1 MEENGELEA
10 AEDDN
15 ASSVLKVRAE
25 QQDWQARNYNLSCQN
40 DHRNR
45 GNHMMRGT
53 LCAKDMELMHSAR
66 AIAQLQRESA
76 TLKTEIVKLQ
86 GECDTERSEL
96 ERLETE
102 HQKQLAC
109 SNFDSD
115 LMRRLRT
122 TFNGYLT
129 ASLAFTKY
137 LQIKLAETRREG

>member
-86 GECDTERSEL
+86 GEL
-96 ERLETE
+96 GRLETE

-122 TFNGYLT
+122 TFNGYLK